1 MLQISNCKEDITMI
15 NNDLC
20 ASCNKV
26 TVCRINDVLYKFH
39 EDAKKDL
46 GVEITM
52 ENCENFE
59 DATRNAIVEE
69 Y

>member
-1 MLQISNCKEDITMI
+1 MI

-26 TVCRINDVLYKFH
+26 AVCRINNILYKFH

-52 ENCENFE
+52 EDCQNFE
-59 DATRNAIVEE
+59 DAMKDVINE
-69 Y
+69 

>member
-1 MLQISNCKEDITMI
+1 MI

-26 TVCRINDVLYKFH
+26 AVCRINDILYKFH

-52 ENCENFE
+52 ENCNNFE
-59 DATRNAIVEE
+59 DAMKDVISE
-69 Y
+69 

>member
-1 MLQISNCKEDITMI
+1 MI

-20 ASCNKV
+20 ASCKKIQ
-26 TVCRINDVLYKFH
+26 VCRINDILYKFH
-39 EDAKKDL
+39 EEAKKDL

-52 ENCENFE
+52 EDCENYE
-59 DATRNAIVEE
+59 DISRDVVKEE

>member
-1 MLQISNCKEDITMI
+1 MI

-26 TVCRINDVLYKFH
+26 AVCRINDILYKFH
-39 EDAKKDL
+39 GDAKKDL

-52 ENCENFE
+52 EDCQNYE
-59 DATRNAIVEE
+59 DANKEAVSD

>member
-1 MLQISNCKEDITMI
+1 MI

-26 TVCRINDVLYKFH
+26 AVCRINDILYKFH

-52 ENCENFE
+52 ENCVNFE
-59 DATRNAIVEE
+59 DATKDAIIEE

>member
-1 MLQISNCKEDITMI
+1 MI

-20 ASCNKV
+20 ASCKKV
-26 TVCRINDVLYKFH
+26 AVCRINDILYKFH
-39 EDAKKDL
+39 EDAKKNL

-52 ENCENFE
+52 EDCENFE
-59 DATRNAIVEE
+59 DITKEVITEK